1 MVKCFSTKLSGR
13 VLTIEAG
20 KVAKQAAGAVT
31 VSYGDTVVLV
41 TAVASD
47 QVREGID
54 FLPLTVDYQEMLY
67 AAGKIPGSFFRRE
80 IGRPSEKETL
90 TSRLIDRPLRPLFP
104 KGYRYETQII
114 ATVLSVDQENDPDIL
129 AMIGASAALEM
140 SDIPFAGPIAGVRVG
155 RINGQL
161 VLNPTSAQLADSDI
175 NIVVAGSKDA
185 IVMVEGGG
193 LVVPEEVMLE
203 AIFFAHEGLQ
213 PILQLQ
219 TEIREAVGK
228 PRRVVPEVVEDEA
241 LKARI
246 IEIAGG
252 DLRQAITIAAK
263 MERGERLRAI
273 EQMVVSALLPDY
285 EGREGEIKKLLYALE
300 KETVRAMIVKEKRRI
315 DGREFKDIR
324 PISCEVGV
332 LPRTHGSALFTRG
345 ETQIMAVT
353 TLGTSEDEQR
363 IESLNGATFKR
374 FMLHYNFP
382 PFCVGEVRMMRGPG
396 RRDIGHGALAER
408 AITAVL
414 PTQEEFPY
422 TIRLV
427 SDVLESNG
435 SSSMATV
442 CGGSLSLMD
451 AGVPIKTMV
460 AGIAMGLIKEGEEI
474 IVLTDILGDE
484 DHLGDMDFKVAG
496 TDRGI
501 TALQMDIKI
510 KGLTREIMKTALQ
523 QAREARLFILGKMR
537 EVIQQPREMLSIYAP
552 KIVTIHI
559 NPEKI
564 RDIIGPGG
572 KVIRQITGETGAK
585 IEVED
590 DGSVRIISPNDAVLE
605 RALKWIKDI
614 VREPEVGE
622 LYLGKVK
629 KIVDFGAFVEILPGI
644 DGLIHISQLD
654 TRRVNKVSDI
664 LREGDEVMV
673 KVIEIDSQGKVKLSR
688 KAALGQTDKPI
699 AKMEHKA

>member
-1 MVKCFSTKLSGR
+1 MMKRFSTELSGR

-20 KVAKQAAGAVT
+20 KVAKQASGAVT

-54 FLPLTVDYQEMLY
+54 FLPLTVDYHEMLY

-114 ATVLSVDQENDPDIL
+114 ATVLSVDQENEPDIL
-129 AMIGASAALEM
+129 ALIGASAALEM

-193 LVVPEEVMLE
+193 QAVPEEVMLE

-213 PILQLQ
+213 PILQMQSELKE
-219 TEIREAVGK
+219 TIGTS
-228 PRRVVPEVVEDEA
+228 RRVIPEVVEDET

-252 DLRQAITIAAK
+252 DLGQAITIAAK
-263 MERGERLRAI
+263 MERAERLRAI

-285 EGREGEIKKLLYALE
+285 EGREGEIKKLFYALE

-315 DGREFKDIR
+315 DGRGFKDIR

-363 IESLNGATFKR
+363 IESLNGSTFKR

-408 AITAVL
+408 AIAVVL

-435 SSSMATV
+435 SSSMATI

-460 AGIAMGLIKEGEEI
+460 GGIAMGLIKEGEEI

-496 TDRGI
+496 TDQGI

-510 KGLTREIMKTALQ
+510 KGLTKEIMKTALE

-537 EVIQQPREMLSIYAP
+537 EVIQQPREALSIYAP

-605 RALKWIKDI
+605 RALTWIKDI

-629 KIVDFGAFVEILPGI
+629 KIMDFGAFVEILPGL

-654 TRRVNKVSDI
+654 TQRVNKVTDI
-664 LREGDEVMV
+664 LHEGDEVMV
-673 KVIEIDSQGKVKLSR
+673 KVIEIDNQGKVKLSR
-688 KAALGQTDKPI
+688 KAALGQTAKPVV
-699 AKMEHKA
+699 

>member
-1 MVKCFSTKLSGR
+1 
-13 VLTIEAG
+13 
-20 KVAKQAAGAVT
+20 
-31 VSYGDTVVLV
+31 
-41 TAVASD
+41 
-47 QVREGID
+47 
-54 FLPLTVDYQEMLY
+54 
-67 AAGKIPGSFFRRE
+67 
-80 IGRPSEKETL
+80 
-90 TSRLIDRPLRPLFP
+90 
-104 KGYRYETQII
+104 
-114 ATVLSVDQENDPDIL
+114 
-129 AMIGASAALEM
+129 
-140 SDIPFAGPIAGVRVG
+140 
-155 RINGQL
+155 
-161 VLNPTSAQLADSDI
+161 
-175 NIVVAGSKDA
+175 
-185 IVMVEGGG
+185 MVEGGG
-193 LVVPEEVMLE
+193 QVVPEEVILE

-213 PILQLQ
+213 PILQMQSEL
-219 TEIREAVGK
+219 RETTGTS
-228 PRRVVPEVVEDEA
+228 RRVIPEVVEDET

-263 MERGERLRAI
+263 MERAERLRAI

-363 IESLNGATFKR
+363 IESLNGTTFRR

-408 AITAVL
+408 AIAVVL

-435 SSSMATV
+435 SSSMATI

-496 TDRGI
+496 TAQGI

-510 KGLTREIMKTALQ
+510 KGLTREIMKTALE

-537 EVIQQPREMLSIYAP
+537 EVIQQPREALSIYAP

-564 RDIIGPGG
+564 RDVIGPGG

-605 RALKWIKDI
+605 RALTWIKDI

-629 KIVDFGAFVEILPGI
+629 KIMDFGAFVEILPGL

-654 TRRVNKVSDI
+654 TQRVNKVSDI

-673 KVIEIDSQGKVKLSR
+673 KVIEIDNQGKIKLSR
-688 KAALGQTDKPI
+688 KAALGQTNRP
-699 AKMEHKA
+699 AV

>member
-1 MVKCFSTKLSGR
+1 MMKRFLTELSGR

-20 KVAKQAAGAVT
+20 KVAKQAGGAVT

-54 FLPLTVDYQEMLY
+54 FLPLTVDYHEMLY
-67 AAGKIPGSFFRRE
+67 AAGRIPGSFFRRE

-104 KGYRYETQII
+104 KGYRYETQVI
-114 ATVLSVDQENDPDIL
+114 ATVLSVDQENEPDIL
-129 AMIGASAALEM
+129 ALIGASAALEM
-140 SDIPFAGPIAGVRVG
+140 SGIPFAGPIAGVRVG

-161 VLNPTSAQLADSDI
+161 VLNPTSVQLADSDI
-175 NIVVAGSKDA
+175 NIVIAGSKDA

-193 LVVPEEVMLE
+193 QVVPEEVMLE

-213 PILQLQ
+213 PILRLQ
-219 TEIREAVGK
+219 TELREAVGK
-228 PRRVVPEVVEDEA
+228 PKRVVTEVVEDEA

-246 IEIAGG
+246 MEIAGD
-252 DLRQAITIAAK
+252 DLRQVITIGAK

-273 EQMVVSALLPDY
+273 EQRVVSALLPDH
-285 EGREGEIKKLLYALE
+285 EGREGEIKKLLYVLE

-315 DGREFKDIR
+315 DGRGFKDIR

-363 IESLNGATFKR
+363 IESLNGSTFKR

-408 AITAVL
+408 AITVVL

-435 SSSMATV
+435 SSSMATI

-496 TDRGI
+496 TDQGI

-510 KGLTREIMKTALQ
+510 KGLTREIMKTALE

-537 EVIQQPREMLSIYAP
+537 EVIQQPREALSIYAP

-590 DGSVRIISPNDAVLE
+590 DGSVRIISPNDEVLE
-605 RALKWIKDI
+605 RALAWIKDI

-629 KIVDFGAFVEILPGI
+629 KIMDFGAFVEILPGL
-644 DGLIHISQLD
+644 DGLVHISQLD
-654 TRRVNKVSDI
+654 TQRVNKVTDI

-673 KVIEIDSQGKVKLSR
+673 KVIEIDNQGKVKLSR
-688 KAALGQTDKPI
+688 KAALGQTAKPVV
-699 AKMEHKA
+699 

>member
-1 MVKCFSTKLSGR
+1 MIKRFSTELSGR

-20 KVAKQAAGAVT
+20 KVAKQAGGAVT
-31 VSYGDTVVLV
+31 VSYGDTVVVV

-54 FLPLTVDYQEMLY
+54 FLPLTIHYQEMLY

-80 IGRPSEKETL
+80 LGRPSERETL

-140 SDIPFAGPIAGVRVG
+140 SDIPFAGPVAGVRVG
-155 RINGQL
+155 RINGQM
-161 VLNPTSAQLADSDI
+161 VLNPATAQLVDSDI
-175 NIVVAGSKDA
+175 DIVVAGSKDA
-185 IVMVEGGG
+185 VVMVEGGG
-193 LVVPEEVMLE
+193 KVVPEEIMME
-203 AIFFAHEGLQ
+203 AIFFAHEGLR
-213 PILQLQ
+213 PILHLQ
-219 TEIREAVGK
+219 TELRETMGK
-228 PRRVVPEVVEDEA
+228 PKMVIPEVVEDET
-241 LKARI
+241 LRARVM
-246 IEIAGG
+246 EMAGDSIG
-252 DLRQAITIAAK
+252 EAMATAAK
-263 MERGERLRAI
+263 MERGVKLRAI
-273 EQMVVSALLPDY
+273 EQEVLSTLSPDY
-285 EGREGEIKKLLYALE
+285 EGREGEIKNLLYAIE
-300 KETVRAMIVKEKRRI
+300 RETVRGMIVKEKRRI
-315 DGREFKDIR
+315 DGRGFKDVR
-324 PISCEVGV
+324 PVSCEVGL

-345 ETQIMAVT
+345 ETQILAVS

-382 PFCVGEVRMMRGPG
+382 PFCVGEVRMLRGPG

-408 AITAVL
+408 ALSVVL
-414 PTQEEFPY
+414 PGPEEFPY
-422 TIRLV
+422 TIRIV

-451 AGVPIKTMV
+451 AGIPIKTMV
-460 AGIAMGLIKEGEEI
+460 AGIAMGLIIEGEEI

-496 TDRGI
+496 TDQGI
-501 TALQMDIKI
+501 TAIQMDIKI
-510 KGLTREIMKTALQ
+510 KGLTRGIMKAALE

-537 EVIQQPREMLSIYAP
+537 EVIEQPREALSVYAP
-552 KIVTIHI
+552 KIVTIQI
-559 NPEKI
+559 NPDRI
-564 RDIIGPGG
+564 RDLIGPGG

-585 IEVED
+585 IEVEN
-590 DGSVRIISPNDAVLE
+590 DGTIRIISPNDAVLKH
-605 RALKWIKDI
+605 ALKWIKDI
-614 VREPEVGE
+614 IREPEVGG

-629 KIVDFGAFVEILPGI
+629 KILDFGAFVEILPGI

-654 TRRVNKVSDI
+654 TQHVKKVSDI
-664 LREGDEVMV
+664 LQEGDEVLV
-673 KVIEIDSQGKVKLSR
+673 KVIEIDSQGRIRLSR
-688 KAALGQTDKPI
+688 KAALGQTIDQSLG
-699 AKMEHKA
+699 

>member
-1 MVKCFSTKLSGR
+1 MMKRFSTELSGR

-20 KVAKQAAGAVT
+20 KVAKQAGGAVT

-41 TAVASD
+41 TAVGSD
-47 QVREGID
+47 QSREGID
-54 FLPLTVDYQEMLY
+54 FLPLTVDYHEMLY
-67 AAGKIPGSFFRRE
+67 AAGRIPGSFFRRE

-114 ATVLSVDQENDPDIL
+114 ATVLSVDQENEPDIL
-129 AMIGASAALEM
+129 ALIGASAALEM
-140 SDIPFAGPIAGVRVG
+140 SGIPFAGPIAGVRVG

-161 VLNPTSAQLADSDI
+161 LLNPTSAQLADSDI

-193 LVVPEEVMLE
+193 QIVPEEVMLE

-213 PILQLQ
+213 PILRLQ
-219 TEIREAVGK
+219 AELREAVGK
-228 PRRVVPEVVEDEA
+228 PKRVVPEVVEDEA
-241 LKARI
+241 LKARVM
-246 IEIAGG
+246 EIAGD
-252 DLRQAITIAAK
+252 DLLQAITVGAK

-273 EQMVVSALLPDY
+273 EQRVVSALLPDH
-285 EGREGEIKKLLYALE
+285 EGREGEIKKLFYALE
-300 KETVRAMIVKEKRRI
+300 KETVRAMIVKEKKRI
-315 DGREFKDIR
+315 DGRGFKDIR
-324 PISCEVGV
+324 SISCEVGV

-363 IESLNGATFKR
+363 IESLNGTTFRR

-408 AITAVL
+408 AITVVL

-435 SSSMATV
+435 SSSMATI

-496 TDRGI
+496 TDQGI

-510 KGLTREIMKTALQ
+510 KGLTKEIMKTALE

-537 EVIQQPREMLSIYAP
+537 EVIRQPRETLSIYAP

-559 NPEKI
+559 NQDKI

-590 DGSVRIISPNDAVLE
+590 DGSVRIISPNDEVLE
-605 RALKWIKDI
+605 RALAWIKDI

-629 KIVDFGAFVEILPGI
+629 KIMDFGAFVEILPGL
-644 DGLIHISQLD
+644 DGLVHISQLD
-654 TRRVNKVSDI
+654 TQRVNKVTDI
-664 LREGDEVMV
+664 LHEGDEVMV
-673 KVIEIDSQGKVKLSR
+673 KVIEIDNQGKVKLSR
-688 KAALGQTDKPI
+688 KAALGQTAKPVV
-699 AKMEHKA
+699 

>member
-1 MVKCFSTKLSGR
+1 
-13 VLTIEAG
+13 
-20 KVAKQAAGAVT
+20 
-31 VSYGDTVVLV
+31 
-41 TAVASD
+41 
-47 QVREGID
+47 
-54 FLPLTVDYQEMLY
+54 
-67 AAGKIPGSFFRRE
+67 
-80 IGRPSEKETL
+80 
-90 TSRLIDRPLRPLFP
+90 
-104 KGYRYETQII
+104 
-114 ATVLSVDQENDPDIL
+114 LSVDQENEPDIL
-129 AMIGASAALEM
+129 ALIGASAALEM

-161 VLNPTSAQLADSDI
+161 VLNPTSVQLADSDI
-175 NIVVAGSKDA
+175 NIVVAGSKNA

-193 LVVPEEVMLE
+193 QVVPEEVMLE

-219 TEIREAVGK
+219 AEIREAVGK
-228 PRRVVPEVVEDEA
+228 PKRVVPDVVEDEA
-241 LKARI
+241 LKTRI
-246 IEIAGG
+246 MEIAGD
-252 DLRQAITIAAK
+252 DLRRAITIGAK

-285 EGREGEIKKLLYALE
+285 EGREGEIKKLFYVLE

-315 DGREFKDIR
+315 DGRGFKDIR

-345 ETQIMAVT
+345 ETQVIAVT

-363 IESLNGATFKR
+363 IESLSGTTFRR

-408 AITAVL
+408 AIAVVL
-414 PTQEEFPY
+414 PAQEEFPY

-442 CGGSLSLMD
+442 CGASLSLMD
-451 AGVPIKTMV
+451 AGVSIKTMV

-496 TDRGI
+496 TDQGI

-510 KGLTREIMKTALQ
+510 KGLTKEIMKTALE
-523 QAREARLFILGKMR
+523 QAREARLFIL
-537 EVIQQPREMLSIYAP
+537 
-552 KIVTIHI
+552 
-559 NPEKI
+559 
-564 RDIIGPGG
+564 
-572 KVIRQITGETGAK
+572 
-585 IEVED
+585 
-590 DGSVRIISPNDAVLE
+590 
-605 RALKWIKDI
+605 
-614 VREPEVGE
+614 
-622 LYLGKVK
+622 
-629 KIVDFGAFVEILPGI
+629 
-644 DGLIHISQLD
+644 
-654 TRRVNKVSDI
+654 
-664 LREGDEVMV
+664 
-673 KVIEIDSQGKVKLSR
+673 
-688 KAALGQTDKPI
+688 
-699 AKMEHKA
+699 

>member
-1 MVKCFSTKLSGR
+1 MIKRFSTELSGR

-20 KVAKQAAGAVT
+20 KLAKQAGGAVT
-31 VSYGDTVVLV
+31 VSYGETVVLV
-41 TAVASD
+41 TAVGSV

-54 FLPLTVDYQEMLY
+54 FLPLTVDYREMLY
-67 AAGKIPGSFFRRE
+67 AAGRIPGSFFRRE

-104 KGYRYETQII
+104 KGYRYETQVI
-114 ATVLSVDQENDPDIL
+114 ATVLSVDQENEPDIL
-129 AMIGASAALEM
+129 ALIGASAALEM

-161 VLNPTSAQLADSDI
+161 VLNPTSVQLADSDI
-175 NIVVAGSKDA
+175 NIVVAGSKNA

-193 LVVPEEVMLE
+193 QVVPEEVMLE

-219 TEIREAVGK
+219 AEIREAVGK
-228 PRRVVPEVVEDEA
+228 PKRVVPDVVEDEA
-241 LKARI
+241 LKTRI
-246 IEIAGG
+246 MEIAGD
-252 DLRQAITIAAK
+252 DLRRAITIGAK

-285 EGREGEIKKLLYALE
+285 EGREGEIKKLFYVLE

-315 DGREFKDIR
+315 DGRGFKDIR

-345 ETQIMAVT
+345 ETQVIAVT

-363 IESLNGATFKR
+363 IESLSGTTFRR

-408 AITAVL
+408 AIAVVL
-414 PTQEEFPY
+414 PAQEEFPY

-442 CGGSLSLMD
+442 CGASLSLMD
-451 AGVPIKTMV
+451 AGVSIKTMV

-496 TDRGI
+496 TDQGI

-510 KGLTREIMKTALQ
+510 KGLTKEIMKTALE

-537 EVIQQPREMLSIYAP
+537 EVIQQPREALSIYAP

-590 DGSVRIISPNDAVLE
+590 DGSVRIISPNDEVLE
-605 RALKWIKDI
+605 RALAWIKDI

-629 KIVDFGAFVEILPGI
+629 KIMDFGAFVEILPGL

-654 TRRVNKVSDI
+654 TQRVNKVTDI

-673 KVIEIDSQGKVKLSR
+673 KVIEIDNQGKVKLSR
-688 KAALGQTDKPI
+688 KAALGQQNDKPVV
-699 AKMEHKA
+699 

>member
-1 MVKCFSTKLSGR
+1 MMKRFSTEISGR

-20 KVAKQAAGAVT
+20 KVAKQAGGAVT

-41 TAVASD
+41 TAVGSD
-47 QVREGID
+47 QAREGID
-54 FLPLTVDYQEMLY
+54 FLPLTVDYHEMLY
-67 AAGKIPGSFFRRE
+67 AAGRIPGSFFRRE

-114 ATVLSVDQENDPDIL
+114 ATVLSVDQENEPDIL
-129 AMIGASAALEM
+129 ALIGASAALEM
-140 SDIPFAGPIAGVRVG
+140 SGIPFAGPIAGVRVG

-161 VLNPTSAQLADSDI
+161 LLNPTSAQLADSDI

-193 LVVPEEVMLE
+193 QIVPEEVMLE

-213 PILQLQ
+213 PILRLQ
-219 TEIREAVGK
+219 AELREAVGK
-228 PRRVVPEVVEDEA
+228 PKRVVPEVVEDEA
-241 LKARI
+241 LKARVM
-246 IEIAGG
+246 EIAGD
-252 DLRQAITIAAK
+252 DLLQAITVGAK

-273 EQMVVSALLPDY
+273 EQRVASALLPDH
-285 EGREGEIKKLLYALE
+285 EGREGEIKKLFYALE

-315 DGREFKDIR
+315 DGRGFKDIR
-324 PISCEVGV
+324 SISCEVGV

-363 IESLNGATFKR
+363 IESLNGTTFRR

-408 AITAVL
+408 AITVVL

-435 SSSMATV
+435 SSSMATI

-496 TDRGI
+496 TDQGI

-510 KGLTREIMKTALQ
+510 KGLTREIMKTALE

-537 EVIQQPREMLSIYAP
+537 EVIRQPREALSIYAP

-559 NPEKI
+559 NQDKI

-590 DGSVRIISPNDAVLE
+590 DGSVRIISPNDEVLE
-605 RALKWIKDI
+605 RALAWIKDI

-629 KIVDFGAFVEILPGI
+629 KIMDFGAFVEILPGL
-644 DGLIHISQLD
+644 DGLVHISQLD
-654 TRRVNKVSDI
+654 TQRVNKVTDI
-664 LREGDEVMV
+664 LHEGDEVMV
-673 KVIEIDSQGKVKLSR
+673 KVIEIDNQGKVKLSR
-688 KAALGQTDKPI
+688 KAALGQTVKPV
-699 AKMEHKA
+699 A

>member
-1 MVKCFSTKLSGR
+1 MMKRFSTELSGR

-20 KVAKQAAGAVT
+20 KVAKQASGAVT

-54 FLPLTVDYQEMLY
+54 FLPLTVDYHEMLY

-114 ATVLSVDQENDPDIL
+114 ATVLSVDQENEPDIL
-129 AMIGASAALEM
+129 ALIGASAALEM

-193 LVVPEEVMLE
+193 QVVPEEVMLE

-213 PILQLQ
+213 PILQMQSEL
-219 TEIREAVGK
+219 RETSGTS
-228 PRRVVPEVVEDEA
+228 RRVIPEVVEDET

-263 MERGERLRAI
+263 MERAERLRAI

-285 EGREGEIKKLLYALE
+285 EGREGEIKKLFYALE

-315 DGREFKDIR
+315 DGRGFKDIR

-345 ETQIMAVT
+345 ETQIMAVA

-363 IESLNGATFKR
+363 IESLNGSTFKR

-408 AITAVL
+408 AIAVVL

-435 SSSMATV
+435 SSSMATI
-442 CGGSLSLMD
+442 CGASLSLMD

-496 TDRGI
+496 TDQGI

-510 KGLTREIMKTALQ
+510 KGLTKEIMKTALE

-537 EVIQQPREMLSIYAP
+537 EVIQQPREALSIYAP

-605 RALKWIKDI
+605 RALAWIKDI

-629 KIVDFGAFVEILPGI
+629 KIMDFGAFVEILPGL

-654 TRRVNKVSDI
+654 TQRVNKVTDI

-673 KVIEIDSQGKVKLSR
+673 KVIEIDNQGKVKLSR
-688 KAALGQTDKPI
+688 KAALGQTAKPVV
-699 AKMEHKA
+699 

>member
-1 MVKCFSTKLSGR
+1 MAKCFSTELSGR
-13 VLTIEAG
+13 VLAIEAG
-20 KVAKQAAGAVT
+20 KVAKQASGAVT

-41 TAVASD
+41 STVSSD
-47 QVREGID
+47 QMREGVT

-104 KGYRYETQII
+104 KGYRYQTQII

-129 AMIGASAALEM
+129 AMIGASAALEV
-140 SDIPFAGPIAGVRVG
+140 SDIPFAGPVAAVRVG

-161 VLNPTSAQLADSDI
+161 VLNPTSGQLANSDI
-175 NIVVAGSKDA
+175 NIVVAGTKDA

-193 LVVPEEVMLE
+193 QIVPEEVMLE
-203 AIFFAHEGLQ
+203 AIFFAHEGMQ
-213 PILQLQ
+213 PILRLQ
-219 TEIREAVGK
+219 TELREAVGNPK
-228 PRRVVPEVVEDEA
+228 RIVPEVAEDEA

-246 IEIAGG
+246 IEAGG
-252 DLRQAITIAAK
+252 DSIRGAVTCAVKKERSAK
-263 MERGERLRAI
+263 LRAI
-273 EQMVVSALLPDY
+273 EQNVLSALSADY
-285 EGREGEIKKLLYALE
+285 AGREEEIKDLLYTVE
-300 KETVRAMIVKEKRRI
+300 KEAVREMIVKERRRI
-315 DGREFKDIR
+315 DGRGFKDIR
-324 PISCEVGV
+324 PISCETGV

-345 ETQIMAVT
+345 ETQILAVL

-374 FMLHYNFP
+374 FMLHYNFL
-382 PFCVGEVRMMRGPG
+382 PFSVGEVRMMRGPG

-408 AITAVL
+408 ALSSVL
-414 PTQEEFPY
+414 PTPEEFPY
-422 TIRLV
+422 TIRIV

-451 AGVPIKTMV
+451 AGVPAKTMV
-460 AGIAMGLIKEGEEI
+460 AGIAMGLIIEGEEVI
-474 IVLTDILGDE
+474 ILTDILGDE

-496 TDRGI
+496 TDQGI

-510 KGLTREIMKTALQ
+510 KGLTKEIMKAALE
-523 QAREARLFILGKMR
+523 QAREARLFILEKMR
-537 EVIQQPREMLSIYAP
+537 EVIEQPRETLSIYAP
-552 KIVTIHI
+552 KIISIQI
-559 NPEKI
+559 NPDRI
-564 RDIIGPGG
+564 RDLIGPGG

-590 DGSVRIISPNDAVLE
+590 DGTVRIVSPNDAVLQ
-605 RALKWIKDI
+605 RAIKWIKD
-614 VREPEVGE
+614 VTCEPEVGA

-629 KIVDFGAFVEILPGI
+629 KIVDFGAFVEILPGT

-654 TRRVNKVSDI
+654 TERVQKVSDV
-664 LREGDEVMV
+664 LREGDEVLV
-673 KVIEIDSQGKVKLSR
+673 KVIEIDSQGRIKLSR
-688 KAALGQTDKPI
+688 KAALGQAIERST
-699 AKMEHKA
+699 A

>member
-1 MVKCFSTKLSGR
+1 MMKRFSTELSGR

-20 KVAKQAAGAVT
+20 KVAKQAGGAVT
-31 VSYGDTVVLV
+31 VVYGDTVVLV
-41 TAVASD
+41 TAVASG

-54 FLPLTVDYQEMLY
+54 FLPLTVDYHEMLY

-114 ATVLSVDQENDPDIL
+114 ATVLSVDQENEPDIL
-129 AMIGASAALEM
+129 ALIGASAALEM

-161 VLNPTSAQLADSDI
+161 ALNPTSSQLADSDI

-193 LVVPEEVMLE
+193 QVVPEEVMLE

-213 PILQLQ
+213 PILQMQSEL
-219 TEIREAVGK
+219 RETIGTS
-228 PRRVVPEVVEDEA
+228 RRVIPEVVEDEI

-263 MERGERLRAI
+263 MERAERLRAI

-285 EGREGEIKKLLYALE
+285 EGREGEIKKLFYALE
-300 KETVRAMIVKEKRRI
+300 KETVRAMIVKEKKRI
-315 DGREFKDIR
+315 DGRGFKDIR

-363 IESLNGATFKR
+363 IESLNGSTFKR

-408 AITAVL
+408 AIAVVL

-435 SSSMATV
+435 SSSMATI

-460 AGIAMGLIKEGEEI
+460 GGIAMGLIKEGEEI

-496 TDRGI
+496 TDQGI

-510 KGLTREIMKTALQ
+510 KGLTREIMKTALE

-537 EVIQQPREMLSIYAP
+537 EVIQQPREALSIYAP

-559 NPEKI
+559 NPERI

-605 RALKWIKDI
+605 HALKWIKDI

-629 KIVDFGAFVEILPGI
+629 KIMDFGAFVEILPGL
-644 DGLIHISQLD
+644 DGLVHISQLD
-654 TRRVNKVSDI
+654 TQRVNKVTDI

-673 KVIEIDSQGKVKLSR
+673 KVIEIDNQGKVKLSR
-688 KAALGQTDKPI
+688 KAALGQTDKPVV
-699 AKMEHKA
+699 

>member
-1 MVKCFSTKLSGR
+1 MMKRFSTELSGR

-20 KVAKQAAGAVT
+20 KVAKQAGGAVT
-31 VSYGDTVVLV
+31 VSYGETVVLV
-41 TAVASD
+41 TAVSSG

-54 FLPLTVDYQEMLY
+54 FLPLTVDYHEMLY
-67 AAGKIPGSFFRRE
+67 AAGRIPGSFFRRE

-104 KGYRYETQII
+104 KGYRYETQVI
-114 ATVLSVDQENDPDIL
+114 ATVLSVDQENEPDIL
-129 AMIGASAALEM
+129 ALIGASAALEM

-161 VLNPTSAQLADSDI
+161 VLNPTSVQLADSDI

-193 LVVPEEVMLE
+193 QVVPEEVLLE

-219 TEIREAVGK
+219 AEIREAVGK
-228 PRRVVPEVVEDEA
+228 PKRVVPDVVEDEA

-246 IEIAGG
+246 MEIAGD
-252 DLRQAITIAAK
+252 DLRQAITIGAK

-315 DGREFKDIR
+315 DGRGFKDIR

-345 ETQIMAVT
+345 ETQIMAVA

-363 IESLNGATFKR
+363 IESLNGTTFRR

-408 AITAVL
+408 AISVVL

-435 SSSMATV
+435 SSSMATI
-442 CGGSLSLMD
+442 CGASLSLMD

-496 TDRGI
+496 TDQGI

-510 KGLTREIMKTALQ
+510 KGLTKEIMKTALE

-537 EVIQQPREMLSIYAP
+537 EVIQQPREALSIYAP

-590 DGSVRIISPNDAVLE
+590 DGSVRIISPNDEVLE
-605 RALKWIKDI
+605 RALAWIKDI

-629 KIVDFGAFVEILPGI
+629 KIMDFGAFVEILPGL

-654 TRRVNKVSDI
+654 TQRVNKVTDI
-664 LREGDEVMV
+664 LHEGDEVMV
-673 KVIEIDSQGKVKLSR
+673 KVIEIDNQGKVKLSR
-688 KAALGQTDKPI
+688 KAALGQTIKPVV
-699 AKMEHKA
+699 

>member
-1 MVKCFSTKLSGR
+1 MISSFETELSGR
-13 VLTIEAG
+13 VLSIQVG
-20 KVAKQAAGAVT
+20 KVAKQAGGAVI

-41 TAVASD
+41 TAVGSD
-47 QVREGID
+47 QMRENID
-54 FLPLTVDYQEMLY
+54 FLPLTVDYQEKLY

-129 AMIGASAALEM
+129 ALTGASTALWI

-155 RINGQL
+155 RIDGQFI
-161 VLNPTSAQLADSDI
+161 LNPGSAQLADSDL

-193 LVVPEEVMLE
+193 KMVSEDIILE
-203 AIFFAHEGLQ
+203 ALYFAHERLQ
-213 PILQLQ
+213 PILDIQ
-219 TEIREAVGK
+219 TKLRDAAGK
-228 PRRVVPEVVEDEA
+228 PKRIIPEPVEDTA
-241 LKARI
+241 LKARVFQMAEG
-246 IEIAGG
+246 EISSAVK
-252 DLRQAITIAAK
+252 IPMKAK
-263 MERGERLRAI
+263 RHERLSDIHTRIFSELAP
-273 EQMVVSALLPDY
+273 EY
-285 EGREGEIKKLLYALE
+285 TGREGEIKNALYEAE
-300 KETVRAMIVKEKRRI
+300 KNVVRRMIIGEKTRI
-315 DGREFKDIR
+315 DGRGFKDIR
-324 PISCEVGV
+324 PISAEIGV

-345 ETQIMAVT
+345 ETQVLAVT

-363 IESLNGATFKR
+363 IESLNGSTYKS

-382 PFCVGEVRMMRGPG
+382 PFSVGEVRMMRGPG

-408 AITAVL
+408 AIHAVL
-414 PTQEEFPY
+414 PNQTDFPY

-451 AGVPIKTMV
+451 AGVPINTMV
-460 AGIAMGLIKEGEEI
+460 AGIAMGLITEGNEVI
-474 IVLTDILGDE
+474 ILTDILGDE

-496 TDRGI
+496 TDQGI

-510 KGLTREIMKTALQ
+510 KGLTKDVMKAALE
-523 QAREARLFILGKMR
+523 QAREARLFILQKMR
-537 EVIQQPREMLSIYAP
+537 EVIEEPREALSIYAP
-552 KIVTIHI
+552 KIITIQI
-559 NPEKI
+559 NPDKI
-564 RDIIGPGG
+564 RDLIGPGG
-572 KVIRQITGETGAK
+572 KMIKQITGETGAK

-590 DGSVRIISPNDAVLE
+590 DGRVRIISPNDAVLE
-605 RALKWIKDI
+605 RAVKWIKDI
-614 VREPEVGE
+614 VREPEVGA
-622 LYLGKVK
+622 LYLGRVR
-629 KIVDFGAFVEILPGI
+629 KIVDFGAFVEILPGT

-654 TRRVNKVSDI
+654 TQHVKKVSDI
-664 LREGDEVMV
+664 LKEGDEVLV
-673 KVIEIDSQGKVKLSR
+673 KVIEIDNQGKVKLSR
-688 KAALGQTDKPI
+688 KAALGQQLDHS
-699 AKMEHKA
+699 A

>member
-1 MVKCFSTKLSGR
+1 MIKRFSTELSGR

-20 KVAKQAAGAVT
+20 KVAKQAGGAVT

-54 FLPLTVDYQEMLY
+54 FLPLTVDYREMLY

-114 ATVLSVDQENDPDIL
+114 ATVLSVDQENEPDIL
-129 AMIGASAALEM
+129 ALIGASAALEM

-161 VLNPTSAQLADSDI
+161 ALNPTSAQLADSDI

-193 LVVPEEVMLE
+193 QVVPEEVMLE

-213 PILQLQ
+213 PILQMQSEL
-219 TEIREAVGK
+219 RETIGTS
-228 PRRVVPEVVEDEA
+228 RRVIPEVVEDET

-246 IEIAGG
+246 IEIAG
-252 DLRQAITIAAK
+252 DDIRQAITIAAK

-300 KETVRAMIVKEKRRI
+300 KETARAMIVKEKRRI
-315 DGREFKDIR
+315 DGRGFKDIR

-353 TLGTSEDEQR
+353 TLGTSADEQR

-374 FMLHYNFP
+374 FILHYNFP

-408 AITAVL
+408 AIAAVL

-435 SSSMATV
+435 SSSMATI

-460 AGIAMGLIKEGEEI
+460 AGIAMGLIKEGGEI

-496 TDRGI
+496 TDQGI

-510 KGLTREIMKTALQ
+510 KGLTKEIMKTALE

-537 EVIQQPREMLSIYAP
+537 EVIQQPRETLSIYAP

-559 NPEKI
+559 NPDKI
-564 RDIIGPGG
+564 RDVIGPGG

-605 RALKWIKDI
+605 HALKWIKDI

-629 KIVDFGAFVEILPGI
+629 KIMDFGAFVEILPGI

-654 TRRVNKVSDI
+654 TQRVNKVTDI

-673 KVIEIDSQGKVKLSR
+673 KVIEIDNQGKVKLSR
-688 KAALGQTDKPI
+688 KAALGQTDKPVV
-699 AKMEHKA
+699 

>member
-1 MVKCFSTKLSGR
+1 MMKRFSTELSGR

-20 KVAKQAAGAVT
+20 KVAKQAGGAVT

-41 TAVASD
+41 TAVGSD
-47 QVREGID
+47 LAREGID
-54 FLPLTVDYQEMLY
+54 FLPLTVDYHEMLY
-67 AAGKIPGSFFRRE
+67 AAGRIPGSFFRRE

-114 ATVLSVDQENDPDIL
+114 ATVLSVDQENEPDIL
-129 AMIGASAALEM
+129 ALIGASAALEM
-140 SDIPFAGPIAGVRVG
+140 SGIPFAGPIAGVRVG

-193 LVVPEEVMLE
+193 QIVPEEVMME

-219 TEIREAVGK
+219 AELREAVGK
-228 PRRVVPEVVEDEA
+228 PKRVVPEVVEDEA
-241 LKARI
+241 LKARVM
-246 IEIAGG
+246 EIAGD
-252 DLRQAITIAAK
+252 DLLRAITIGAK

-273 EQMVVSALLPDY
+273 EQRVVSALLPDH
-285 EGREGEIKKLLYALE
+285 EGREGEIKKLFYALE

-315 DGREFKDIR
+315 DGRGFKDIR

-363 IESLNGATFKR
+363 IESLNGTTFRR

-408 AITAVL
+408 AITVVL

-435 SSSMATV
+435 SSSMATI

-496 TDRGI
+496 TDQGI

-510 KGLTREIMKTALQ
+510 KGLTREIMKTALE
-523 QAREARLFILGKMR
+523 QAREARLFILGKMC
-537 EVIQQPREMLSIYAP
+537 EVIRQPREALSIYAP

-559 NPEKI
+559 NQDKI

-590 DGSVRIISPNDAVLE
+590 DGSVRIISPNDEVLE
-605 RALKWIKDI
+605 RALAWIKDI

-629 KIVDFGAFVEILPGI
+629 KIMDFGAFVEILPGL
-644 DGLIHISQLD
+644 DGLVHISQLD
-654 TRRVNKVSDI
+654 TQRVNKVTDI
-664 LREGDEVMV
+664 LHEGDEVMV
-673 KVIEIDSQGKVKLSR
+673 KVIEIDNQGKVKLSR
-688 KAALGQTDKPI
+688 KAALGQTAKPVV
-699 AKMEHKA
+699 

>member
-1 MVKCFSTKLSGR
+1 MMKRFSTELSGR

-20 KVAKQAAGAVT
+20 KVAKQAGGAVT
-31 VSYGDTVVLV
+31 VSYGETVVLV
-41 TAVASD
+41 TAVSSG

-54 FLPLTVDYQEMLY
+54 FLPLTVDYHEMLY
-67 AAGKIPGSFFRRE
+67 AAGRIPGSFFRRE

-104 KGYRYETQII
+104 KGYRYETQVI
-114 ATVLSVDQENDPDIL
+114 ATVLSVDQENEPDIL
-129 AMIGASAALEM
+129 ALIGASAALEM

-161 VLNPTSAQLADSDI
+161 VLNPTSVQLADSDI
-175 NIVVAGSKDA
+175 NIVVAGSKNA

-193 LVVPEEVMLE
+193 QVVPEEVLLE

-219 TEIREAVGK
+219 AEIREAVGK
-228 PRRVVPEVVEDEA
+228 PKRVVPDVVEDEA

-246 IEIAGG
+246 MEIAGD
-252 DLRQAITIAAK
+252 DLRQAITIGAK

-315 DGREFKDIR
+315 DGRGFKDIR

-345 ETQIMAVT
+345 ETQIMAVA

-363 IESLNGATFKR
+363 IESLNGTTFRR

-408 AITAVL
+408 AISVVL

-435 SSSMATV
+435 SSSMATI
-442 CGGSLSLMD
+442 CGASLSLMD

-496 TDRGI
+496 TDQGI

-510 KGLTREIMKTALQ
+510 KGLTKEIMKTALE

-537 EVIQQPREMLSIYAP
+537 EVIQQPREALSIYAP

-590 DGSVRIISPNDAVLE
+590 DGSVRIISPNDEVLE
-605 RALKWIKDI
+605 RALAWIKDI

-629 KIVDFGAFVEILPGI
+629 KIMDFGAFVEILPGL

-654 TRRVNKVSDI
+654 TQRVNKVTDI
-664 LREGDEVMV
+664 LHEGDEVMV
-673 KVIEIDSQGKVKLSR
+673 KVIEIDNQGKVKLSR
-688 KAALGQTDKPI
+688 KAALGQTIKPVV
-699 AKMEHKA
+699 

>member
-1 MVKCFSTKLSGR
+1 MMKRFSTELSGR

-20 KVAKQAAGAVT
+20 KVAKQAGGAVT

-41 TAVASD
+41 TAVGSD
-47 QVREGID
+47 LAREGID
-54 FLPLTVDYQEMLY
+54 FLPLTVDYHEMLY
-67 AAGKIPGSFFRRE
+67 AAGRIPGSFFRRE

-114 ATVLSVDQENDPDIL
+114 ATVLSVDQENEPDIL
-129 AMIGASAALEM
+129 ALIGASAALEM
-140 SDIPFAGPIAGVRVG
+140 SGIPFAGPIAGVRVG

-193 LVVPEEVMLE
+193 QIVPEEVMME

-219 TEIREAVGK
+219 AELREAVGK
-228 PRRVVPEVVEDEA
+228 PKRVVPEVVEDEA
-241 LKARI
+241 LKARVM
-246 IEIAGG
+246 EIAGD
-252 DLRQAITIAAK
+252 DLLQAITIGAK

-273 EQMVVSALLPDY
+273 EQRVVSALLPDH
-285 EGREGEIKKLLYALE
+285 EGREGEIKKLFYALE

-315 DGREFKDIR
+315 DGRGFKDIR

-363 IESLNGATFKR
+363 IESLNGTTFRR

-408 AITAVL
+408 AITVVL

-435 SSSMATV
+435 SSSMATI

-496 TDRGI
+496 TDQGI

-510 KGLTREIMKTALQ
+510 KGLTREIMKTALE
-523 QAREARLFILGKMR
+523 QAREARLFILGKMC
-537 EVIQQPREMLSIYAP
+537 EVIRQPREALSIYAP

-559 NPEKI
+559 NQDKI

-590 DGSVRIISPNDAVLE
+590 DGSVRIISPNDEVLE
-605 RALKWIKDI
+605 RALAWIKDI

-629 KIVDFGAFVEILPGI
+629 KIMDFGAFVEILPGL
-644 DGLIHISQLD
+644 DGLVHISQLD
-654 TRRVNKVSDI
+654 TQRVNKVTDI
-664 LREGDEVMV
+664 LHEGDEVMV
-673 KVIEIDSQGKVKLSR
+673 KVIEIDNQGKVKLSR
-688 KAALGQTDKPI
+688 KAALGQTAKPVV
-699 AKMEHKA
+699 

>member
-1 MVKCFSTKLSGR
+1 MMKRFSTELSGR

-20 KVAKQAAGAVT
+20 KLAKQAGGAVT
-31 VSYGDTVVLV
+31 VSYGETVVLV
-41 TAVASD
+41 TAVSSV

-54 FLPLTVDYQEMLY
+54 FLPLTVDYREMLY
-67 AAGKIPGSFFRRE
+67 AAGRIPGSFFRRE

-104 KGYRYETQII
+104 KGYRYETQVI
-114 ATVLSVDQENDPDIL
+114 ATVLSVDQENEPDIL
-129 AMIGASAALEM
+129 ALIGASAALEM

-161 VLNPTSAQLADSDI
+161 VLNPTSVQLADSDI
-175 NIVVAGSKDA
+175 NIVVAGSKNA

-193 LVVPEEVMLE
+193 QVVPEEVMLE

-219 TEIREAVGK
+219 AEIREAVGK
-228 PRRVVPEVVEDEA
+228 PKRVVPDVVEDEA

-246 IEIAGG
+246 MEIAGD
-252 DLRQAITIAAK
+252 DLRRAITIGAK

-285 EGREGEIKKLLYALE
+285 EGREGEIKKLFYVLE

-315 DGREFKDIR
+315 DGRGFKDIR
-324 PISCEVGV
+324 PIACEVGV

-345 ETQIMAVT
+345 ETQVMAVT

-363 IESLNGATFKR
+363 IESLSGTTFRR

-408 AITAVL
+408 AIAVVL

-442 CGGSLSLMD
+442 CGASLSLMD
-451 AGVPIKTMV
+451 AGVSIKTMV

-496 TDRGI
+496 TDQGI

-510 KGLTREIMKTALQ
+510 KGLTKEIMKTALE

-537 EVIQQPREMLSIYAP
+537 EVIQQPREALSIYAP

-590 DGSVRIISPNDAVLE
+590 DGSVRIISPNDEVLE
-605 RALKWIKDI
+605 RALAWIKDI

-629 KIVDFGAFVEILPGI
+629 KIMDFGAFVEILPGL

-654 TRRVNKVSDI
+654 TQRVNKVTDI

-673 KVIEIDSQGKVKLSR
+673 KVIEIDNQGKVKLSR
-688 KAALGQTDKPI
+688 KAALGQQTDKPVV
-699 AKMEHKA
+699 

>member
-1 MVKCFSTKLSGR
+1 MIKRFSTEISGR
-13 VLTIEAG
+13 ILTIEAG
-20 KVAKQAAGAVT
+20 KVAKQAGGAVT
-31 VSYGDTVVLV
+31 VVYGDTVVLV
-41 TAVASD
+41 TAVTSD

-54 FLPLTVDYQEMLY
+54 FLPLTVDYHEMLY

-129 AMIGASAALEM
+129 ALTGASAALEM
-140 SDIPFAGPIAGVRVG
+140 SGIPFAGPIAGVRVG

-175 NIVVAGSKDA
+175 NIVVAGSRDA
-185 IVMVEGGG
+185 IVMVEGSGQ
-193 LVVPEEVMLE
+193 VVPEEVMLE

-213 PILQLQ
+213 PILQMQSEL
-219 TEIREAVGK
+219 RETIGTSK
-228 PRRVVPEVVEDEA
+228 RGIPEVLEDEI

-246 IEIAGG
+246 IEIAG
-252 DLRQAITIAAK
+252 DDIRQTISIAAK

-273 EQMVVSALLPDY
+273 EQKVASALLPDY
-285 EGREGEIKKLLYALE
+285 EGREGEIKKLFYALE
-300 KETVRAMIVKEKRRI
+300 KETVRTMIVKEKRRI
-315 DGREFKDIR
+315 DGRGFKDIR

-345 ETQIMAVT
+345 ETQIIAVT

-363 IESLNGATFKR
+363 IESLNGTTFRR

-414 PTQEEFPY
+414 PAQEEFPY

-435 SSSMATV
+435 SSSMATI

-496 TDRGI
+496 TDQGI

-510 KGLTREIMKTALQ
+510 KGLTKEIMKTALE
-523 QAREARLFILGKMR
+523 QAMEARLFILGKMR
-537 EVIQQPREMLSIYAP
+537 EVIQQPREALSIYAP

-559 NPEKI
+559 NPDKI
-564 RDIIGPGG
+564 RDVIGPGG

-605 RALKWIKDI
+605 QALKWIKDI

-629 KIVDFGAFVEILPGI
+629 KIMDFGAFVEILPGT

-654 TRRVNKVSDI
+654 TQRVDKVSDI

-673 KVIEIDSQGKVKLSR
+673 KVIEIDNQGKVKLSR
-688 KAALGQTDKPI
+688 KAALGQTTGKPVV
-699 AKMEHKA
+699 

>member
-1 MVKCFSTKLSGR
+1 MIKRFSTEISGR

-20 KVAKQAAGAVT
+20 KVAKQASGAVT

-54 FLPLTVDYQEMLY
+54 FLPLTVDYHEMLY

-104 KGYRYETQII
+104 KGYRYETQVI
-114 ATVLSVDQENDPDIL
+114 ATVLSVDQENEPDIL
-129 AMIGASAALEM
+129 ALIGASAALEM

-161 VLNPTSAQLADSDI
+161 ALNPTSAQLADSDI

-193 LVVPEEVMLE
+193 QVVPEEVILE

-213 PILQLQ
+213 PILQMQSEL
-219 TEIREAVGK
+219 RETTGTS
-228 PRRVVPEVVEDEA
+228 RRVIPEVVEDET

-263 MERGERLRAI
+263 MERAERLRAI

-363 IESLNGATFKR
+363 IESLNGTTFRR

-408 AITAVL
+408 AIAVVL

-435 SSSMATV
+435 SSSMATI

-496 TDRGI
+496 TAQGI

-510 KGLTREIMKTALQ
+510 KGLTREIMKTALE

-537 EVIQQPREMLSIYAP
+537 EVIQQPREALSIYAP

-564 RDIIGPGG
+564 RDVIGPGG

-605 RALKWIKDI
+605 RALTWIKDI

-629 KIVDFGAFVEILPGI
+629 KIMDFGAFVEILPGL

-654 TRRVNKVSDI
+654 TQRVNKVSDI

-673 KVIEIDSQGKVKLSR
+673 KVIEIDNQGKIKLSR
-688 KAALGQTDKPI
+688 KAALGQTNRP
-699 AKMEHKA
+699 AV

>member
-1 MVKCFSTKLSGR
+1 MMKRFSTELSGR

-20 KVAKQAAGAVT
+20 KVAKQAGGAVT

-54 FLPLTVDYQEMLY
+54 FLPLTVDYHEMLY
-67 AAGKIPGSFFRRE
+67 AAGRIPGSFFRRE

-104 KGYRYETQII
+104 KGYRYETQVI
-114 ATVLSVDQENDPDIL
+114 ATVLSVDQENEPDIL
-129 AMIGASAALEM
+129 ALIGASAALEM
-140 SDIPFAGPIAGVRVG
+140 SGIPFAGPIAGVRVG

-161 VLNPTSAQLADSDI
+161 VLNPTSVQLADSDI

-193 LVVPEEVMLE
+193 QIVPEEVMLE

-219 TEIREAVGK
+219 SELREAVGK
-228 PRRVVPEVVEDEA
+228 PKRVVPEVVEDEA

-246 IEIAGG
+246 MEIAGD
-252 DLRQAITIAAK
+252 DLGEVITIGAK

-273 EQMVVSALLPDY
+273 EQMIVSALLPDH
-285 EGREGEIKKLLYALE
+285 EGREGEIKKLLYVLE

-315 DGREFKDIR
+315 DGRGFKDIR

-363 IESLNGATFKR
+363 IESLNGSTFKR

-408 AITAVL
+408 AITVVL

-435 SSSMATV
+435 SSSMATI

-496 TDRGI
+496 TDQGI

-510 KGLTREIMKTALQ
+510 KGLTREIMKTALE

-537 EVIQQPREMLSIYAP
+537 EVIQQPREALSIYAP

-559 NPEKI
+559 NPEKT

-590 DGSVRIISPNDAVLE
+590 DGSVRIISPNDEVLE
-605 RALKWIKDI
+605 RALTWIKDI

-629 KIVDFGAFVEILPGI
+629 KIMDFGAFVEILPGL
-644 DGLIHISQLD
+644 DGLVHISQLD
-654 TRRVNKVSDI
+654 TQRVNKVTDI
-664 LREGDEVMV
+664 LHEGDEVMV
-673 KVIEIDSQGKVKLSR
+673 KVIEIDNQGKVKLSR
-688 KAALGQTDKPI
+688 KAALGQTAKPVV
-699 AKMEHKA
+699 

>member
-1 MVKCFSTKLSGR
+1 MISSFETELSGR
-13 VLTIEAG
+13 VLSIQVG
-20 KVAKQAAGAVT
+20 KVAKQAGGAVT

-41 TAVASD
+41 TAVGSN
-47 QVREGID
+47 QVRENID

-129 AMIGASAALEM
+129 ALTGASAALWV

-155 RINGQL
+155 RVDGQFI
-161 VLNPTSAQLADSDI
+161 LNPGSAQLASSDL
-175 NIVVAGSKDA
+175 NIVVAGSRDA

-193 LVVPEEVMLE
+193 QMVSEDIVLE
-203 AIFFAHEGLQ
+203 ALYFAHESLQ
-213 PILQLQ
+213 PILDIQEKL
-219 TEIREAVGK
+219 REAVGK
-228 PRRVVPEVVEDEA
+228 PKRVIPEPVEDKD
-241 LKARI
+241 LKARVSQMAEG
-246 IEIAGG
+246 EISSAVKIPMK
-252 DLRQAITIAAK
+252 A
-263 MERGERLRAI
+263 ERHNTLSNIHTRIFSELAP
-273 EQMVVSALLPDY
+273 EY
-285 EGREGEIKKLLYALE
+285 TGREGEIKSALYEAE
-300 KETVRAMIVKEKRRI
+300 KNVVRSMIIGDKTRI
-315 DGREFKDIR
+315 DGRGFKDIR
-324 PISCEVGV
+324 PISAEIGV

-345 ETQIMAVT
+345 ETQVLAVT

-363 IESLNGATFKR
+363 IESLNGSTYKR

-382 PFCVGEVRMMRGPG
+382 PFSVGEVRMMRGPG

-408 AITAVL
+408 AIHAVL
-414 PTQEEFPY
+414 PNQTDFPY

-460 AGIAMGLIKEGEEI
+460 AGIAMGLITEGNEVI
-474 IVLTDILGDE
+474 ILTDILGDE

-496 TDRGI
+496 TDQGI

-510 KGLTREIMKTALQ
+510 KGLTKDVMKAALE
-523 QAREARLFILGKMR
+523 QAREARLFILQKMK
-537 EVIQQPREMLSIYAP
+537 EVIEEPREALSIYAP
-552 KIVTIHI
+552 KIITIQI
-559 NPEKI
+559 NPDKI
-564 RDIIGPGG
+564 RDLIGPGG
-572 KVIRQITGETGAK
+572 KMIKQITGETGAK

-590 DGSVRIISPNDAVLE
+590 DGRVRIISPNDAILE
-605 RALKWIKDI
+605 RAVKWIKDI
-614 VREPEVGE
+614 VREPEVGA
-622 LYLGKVK
+622 LYLGRVR
-629 KIVDFGAFVEILPGI
+629 KIVDFGAFVEILPGT

-654 TRRVNKVSDI
+654 TQHVKKVSDV
-664 LREGDEVMV
+664 LKEGDEVLV
-673 KVIEIDSQGKVKLSR
+673 KVIEIDNQGKVKLSR
-688 KAALGQTDKPI
+688 KAALGQQLDHS
-699 AKMEHKA
+699 A

>member
-1 MVKCFSTKLSGR
+1 MMKRFSTELSGR

-20 KVAKQAAGAVT
+20 KVAKQAGGAVT

-41 TAVASD
+41 TAVGSD
-47 QVREGID
+47 QAREGID
-54 FLPLTVDYQEMLY
+54 FLPLTVDYHEMLY
-67 AAGKIPGSFFRRE
+67 AAGRIPGSFFRRE

-114 ATVLSVDQENDPDIL
+114 ATVLSVDQENEPDIL
-129 AMIGASAALEM
+129 ALIGASAALEM
-140 SDIPFAGPIAGVRVG
+140 SGIPFAGPIAGVRVG

-161 VLNPTSAQLADSDI
+161 LLNPTSVQLADSDI

-193 LVVPEEVMLE
+193 QIVPEEVMLE

-213 PILQLQ
+213 PILRLQ
-219 TEIREAVGK
+219 AELREAVGK
-228 PRRVVPEVVEDEA
+228 PKRVVPEVVEDEA
-241 LKARI
+241 LKARVM
-246 IEIAGG
+246 EIAGD
-252 DLRQAITIAAK
+252 DLLQAITVGAK

-273 EQMVVSALLPDY
+273 EQRVVSALLPDH
-285 EGREGEIKKLLYALE
+285 EGREGEIKKLFYALE
-300 KETVRAMIVKEKRRI
+300 KETVRAMIVKEKKRI
-315 DGREFKDIR
+315 DGRGFKDIR
-324 PISCEVGV
+324 SISCEVGV

-363 IESLNGATFKR
+363 IESLNGTTFRR

-408 AITAVL
+408 AITVVL
-414 PTQEEFPY
+414 PTPEEFPY

-435 SSSMATV
+435 SSSMATI

-496 TDRGI
+496 TDQGI

-510 KGLTREIMKTALQ
+510 KGLTREIMKTALE
-523 QAREARLFILGKMR
+523 QAREARLFILGKMC
-537 EVIQQPREMLSIYAP
+537 EVIRQPREALSIYAP

-559 NPEKI
+559 NQDKI

-590 DGSVRIISPNDAVLE
+590 DGSVRIISPNDEVLE
-605 RALKWIKDI
+605 RALAWIKDI

-629 KIVDFGAFVEILPGI
+629 KIMDFGAFVEILPGL
-644 DGLIHISQLD
+644 DGLVHISQLD
-654 TRRVNKVSDI
+654 TQRVNKVTDI
-664 LREGDEVMV
+664 LHEGDEVMV
-673 KVIEIDSQGKVKLSR
+673 KVIEIDNQGKVKLSR
-688 KAALGQTDKPI
+688 KAALGQTAKPVV
-699 AKMEHKA
+699 

>member
-1 MVKCFSTKLSGR
+1 MIKDVSTELSGR
-13 VLTIEAG
+13 VLTIQAG
-20 KVAKQAAGAVT
+20 KVAKQAGGAVT

-47 QVREGID
+47 QIREGIS

-80 IGRPSEKETL
+80 VGRPSEKETL

-104 KGYRYETQII
+104 KGYWHETQII
-114 ATVLSVDQENDPDIL
+114 ATVLSVDQENEPDIL
-129 AMIGASAALEM
+129 ALIGASAALEI
-140 SDIPFAGPIAGVRVG
+140 SAIPFAGPIAGVRVG
-155 RINGQL
+155 RIDGQL
-161 VLNPTSAQLADSDI
+161 VLNPTSAQLANSDI
-175 NIVVAGSKDA
+175 NIVVAGSKEA

-193 LVVPEEVMLE
+193 NVISEEVMLE
-203 AIFFAHEGLQ
+203 ALFFGHQGLQ
-213 PILQLQ
+213 PILDLQ
-219 TEIREAVGK
+219 TKLRESMGK
-228 PRRVVPEVVEDEA
+228 PKLVIPEVREEEA
-241 LKARI
+241 LKTRVMEMAGDRI
-246 IEIAGG
+246 REV
-252 DLRQAITIAAK
+252 ITTPAK
-263 MERGERLRAI
+263 MERGTRLQTI
-273 EQMVVSALLPDY
+273 EQDLLSALSSDY
-285 EGREGEIKKLLYALE
+285 EGREREVKGVLHALE
-300 KETVRAMIVKEKRRI
+300 KRIVREMIVKEKRRI
-315 DGREFKDIR
+315 DGRGLKEIR

-345 ETQIMAVT
+345 ETQILAVT

-363 IESLNGATFKR
+363 IESLNGSTFKR

-396 RRDIGHGALAER
+396 RRDIGHGALAANALS
-408 AITAVL
+408 AIL
-414 PTQEEFPY
+414 PAPEEFPY
-422 TIRLV
+422 TLRIV

-442 CGGSLSLMD
+442 CGGCLSLMD
-451 AGVPIKTMV
+451 AGIPIKTMV
-460 AGIAMGLIKEGEEI
+460 AGIAMGLIVEGEEV

-496 TDRGI
+496 TEQGI

-510 KGLTREIMKTALQ
+510 KGLTREILKAALE

-537 EVIQQPREMLSIYAP
+537 EVIEQPRPALSIYAP

-559 NPEKI
+559 NQDRI
-564 RDIIGPGG
+564 RDLIGPGG

-585 IEVED
+585 IEVQD
-590 DGSVRIISPNDAVLE
+590 DGTVHIISPNDAVLKS
-605 RALKWIKDI
+605 ALKWIKDI
-614 VREPEVGE
+614 VREPEIGT

-629 KIVDFGAFVEILPGI
+629 KIMDFGAFVEIIPGV

-654 TRRVNKVSDI
+654 TQRVEKVSDV
-664 LREGDEVMV
+664 LREGDEVLV
-673 KVIEIDSQGKVKLSR
+673 KVIDIDNQGRIKLSR
-688 KAALGQTDKPI
+688 KAALGETLDSD
-699 AKMEHKA
+699 